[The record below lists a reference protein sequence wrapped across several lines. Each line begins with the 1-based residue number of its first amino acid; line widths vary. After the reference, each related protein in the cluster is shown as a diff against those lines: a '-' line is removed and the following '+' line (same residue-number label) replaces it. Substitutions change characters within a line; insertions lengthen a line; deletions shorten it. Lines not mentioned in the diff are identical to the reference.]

1 MAKKEKRRVS
11 AAERE
16 RGTMRGL
23 TAAQLDRRSFL
34 RTGAVTGIGAGG
46 LLASLGLSGCATEAA
61 KAPTNTGGGAGSPP
75 PAAAPPGAPT
85 AAEIAASRATATP
98 PAVAAAAQVVAQA
111 TASAPPMPPG
121 RVLPPEPTVA
131 QAAPLRNLQGKV
143 AYISAASDG
152 IGLGIARAASNAGMI
167 VVIGYRNEERLQAAL
182 PLFPAGN
189 PGVLPF
195 KHDVTDRAGWNQLV
209 EQVKTKYGKLH
220 LVVNNAGI
228 KTLRQ
233 ASQAKYD
240 EWDNAVAVNFTAIYN
255 SVAACLPHMLEHG
268 EGGHFVTTASMGGL
282 LPGVNAGVYTS
293 TKIAAVGIMEALRV
307 ELEGTNIGT
316 SVFCPGAVNTD
327 NYVGTGT
334 ENPYRAAHVP
344 PGPPRRPG
352 PPLGMDPL
360 EAGERVLNG
369 VVNNDLFILSHPE
382 FSPGMKERFDA
393 IMLSTPTIEE
403 SIPAPRIGYERVVL
417 RCGIYER
424 EIQHRTPRRTGY
436 RTVKS

>member
-1 MAKKEKRRVS
+1 LPTTTPPTVA
-11 AAERE
+11 
-16 RGTMRGL
+16 
-23 TAAQLDRRSFL
+23 
-34 RTGAVTGIGAGG
+34 
-46 LLASLGLSGCATEAA
+46 EAA
-61 KAPTNTGGGAGSPP
+61 KL
-75 PAAAPPGAPT
+75 
-85 AAEIAASRATATP
+85 
-98 PAVAAAAQVVAQA
+98 VAQA
-111 TASAPPMPPG
+111 TATAPAIPG
-121 RVLPPEPTVA
+121 RVLPPEPTSS
-131 QAAPLRNLQGKV
+131 QPAPLKNLQGKV

-167 VVIGYRNEERLQAAL
+167 VVIGYRNEERLEAAL
-182 PLFPAGN
+182 PLFKPGN
-189 PGVLPF
+189 PGVMPF
-195 KHDVTDRAGWNQLV
+195 KHDVTDRAGWTQLV
-209 EQVKTKYGKLH
+209 EQVKAKYGKLH

-240 EWDNAVAVNFTAIYN
+240 EWDNAVAVNVTAIYN
-255 SVAACLPHMLEHG
+255 SVASCLPHMIEHG

-327 NYVGTGT
+327 NYIGTGT
-334 ENPYRAAHVP
+334 ENPFRAANARAGGGAPRP
-344 PGPPRRPG
+344 PGPPM
-352 PPLGMDPL
+352 GMDPL

-393 IMLSTPTIEE
+393 IMLSTPDIEAP
-403 SIPAPRIGYERVVL
+403 IPAPRIGYERVVL
-417 RCGIYER
+417 RCGMYER
-424 EIQHRTPRRTGY
+424 EIQHRKSKRGNY
-436 RTVKS
+436 RSAKA